1 MMHTH
6 TKKKKKNNKKKKI
19 KKRVFNVGLAAAQ
32 RDFLFLENK
41 NKKTKRL
48 LSNKRGSD
56 TCV

>member
-1 MMHTH
+1 MHTH
-6 TKKKKKNNKKKKI
+6 QKKKKKKKK
-19 KKRVFNVGLAAAQ
+19 RFFNVGLAAAQ